1 MPNGARERLNVKLGS
16 APNLQPTP
24 SLFSSPDTKEEIM
37 DGMNRNERD
46 LDDAALRRADSN
58 RLDDKVAG
66 GDTVGTE
73 VGEAAGGIS
82 GVLAGAAIGSL
93 GGPLGTIIGG
103 LAGAVSGW
111 WAGRAIAEAA
121 QHITH
126 DDDTAFRSHYESS
139 TNRLADRSYD
149 DVRPAYQLGHLASRN
164 PDYANRDFNDI
175 ESDLRAGW
183 TDDVRSRYGEW
194 DSVRGY
200 ARDAYDRGRTGAV
213 GATGAAVAGSAAYGA
228 GRVADGAADLG
239 RDVKHGAAE
248 VGHDVKHGAAELG
261 HDVKQG
267 AENAWDATKRG
278 AEKLG
283 DKVADGA
290 DDMKDRVDGNPA
302 SRPGPD
308 STDRPGR

>member
-1 MPNGARERLNVKLGS
+1 
-16 APNLQPTP
+16 LQPPT
-24 SLFSSPDTKEEIM
+24 SLFLIPDTKEAAM
-37 DGMNRNERD
+37 DEMDRNERD
-46 LDDAALRRADSN
+46 LDDAALRRTDSS
-58 RLDDKVAG
+58 RLDDRVAG

-111 WAGRAIAEAA
+111 WAGRAIAEAT

-126 DDDTAFRSHYESS
+126 DDDAAFRSHYESS
-139 TNRLADRSYD
+139 SNRLADRSYD

-183 TDDVRSRYGEW
+183 TDDVRSRHGEW

-200 ARDAYDRGRTGAV
+200 ARDAYDRGRTGAS
-213 GATGAAVAGSAAYGA
+213 GATGPAVTDAAAYASASTG

-239 RDVKHGAAE
+239 
-248 VGHDVKHGAAELG
+248 HDVKRGTEHAW
-261 HDVKQG
+261 DKTKQG
-267 AENAWDATKRG
+267 TENALDATKRG
-278 AEKLG
+278 AERLG

-290 DDMKDRVDGNPA
+290 DDLKDRVDGNPA

>member
-1 MPNGARERLNVKLGS
+1 
-16 APNLQPTP
+16 
-24 SLFSSPDTKEEIM
+24 M
-37 DGMNRNERD
+37 DGMDRNERD
-46 LDDAALRRADSN
+46 LNDAALRRTDTN
-58 RLDDKVAG
+58 RLGDRVVG
-66 GDTVGTE
+66 GDTVGNE

-111 WAGRAIAEAA
+111 WAGRAISEAA

-126 DDDTAFRSHYESS
+126 DDDSAFRSHYESS
-139 TNRLADRSYD
+139 SNRLADRSYD

-200 ARDAYDRGRTGAV
+200 ARDAYVRGRTTSSTAAGAAGAAAGTAAGAV
-213 GATGAAVAGSAAYGA
+213 ASTGN
-228 GRVADGAADLG
+228 RVAND
-239 RDVKHGAAE
+239 AAE
-248 VGHDVKHGAAELG
+248 VGHDVKRGAENAW
-261 HDVKQG
+261 DKTKQG

-290 DDMKDRVDGNPA
+290 DDVKDSVDGNPA
-302 SRPGPD
+302 TRPGRD
-308 STDRPGR
+308 ATDRPGR